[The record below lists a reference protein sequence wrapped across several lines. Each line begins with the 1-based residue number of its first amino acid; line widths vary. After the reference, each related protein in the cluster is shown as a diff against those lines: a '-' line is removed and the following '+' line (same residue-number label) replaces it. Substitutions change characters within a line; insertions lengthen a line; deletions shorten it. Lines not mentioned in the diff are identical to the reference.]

1 MKNIKFGEYTISD
14 QTPKEGDKVICIQ
27 KTNFN
32 YGGIETVTKLQ
43 EELKIVDTV
52 NWKVIVEESPVTVD
66 GLIEFVQE
74 HEVVYASSH
83 GRVDKKLTITLA
95 GGYKVYHNKKVV
107 LETMNPSE
115 AVKKY
120 NLF

>member
-1 MKNIKFGEYTISD
+1 MEA
-14 QTPKEGDKVICIQ
+14 
-27 KTNFN
+27 
-32 YGGIETVTKLQ
+32 
-43 EELKIVDTV
+43 V